1 MKTKSENGRP
11 RPALWSNRASCPWSC
26 CSSQLA
32 AERKARPATR
42 SCSQGKLL
50 SGCYHGTAP
59 AEPTKQRR
67 TGQACMYIRLPY
79 TAARCSAAVHH
90 LTYLLRD
97 GVTCDACPAE
107 TFSFSHTVTDGRSAR
122 RSCSRMEQSPG
133 RGFYV
138 ASGSTTCVGMNCS
151 TQRALPENAFL
162 WHARTYAHTPSTT
175 CQSLCHPLRLL
186 FGLLRGLWY
195 ATACDSH
202 GPCYQRA
209 PGQDDQSIP

>member
-1 MKTKSENGRP
+1 MVKSGQLP
-11 RPALWSNRASCPWSC
+11 LKLQQQASCR
-26 CSSQLA
+26 
-32 AERKARPATR
+32 EKARPATC
-42 SCSQGKLL
+42 SCRQGKLL

-97 GVTCDACPAE
+97 GVTCDAAMCLSTAG
-107 TFSFSHTVTDGRSAR
+107 TFFFFLPHTVTDGRSAR
-122 RSCSRMEQSPG
+122 QSCPRMEQSPG

-151 TQRALPENAFL
+151 IQRALPENVFL
-162 WHARTYAHTPSTT
+162 RLARTYAYTPSTT
-175 CQSLCHPLRLL
+175 CQSLGH
-186 FGLLRGLWY
+186 
-195 ATACDSH
+195 
-202 GPCYQRA
+202 
-209 PGQDDQSIP
+209 